1 MILGGFIAAIIA
13 ALVILVNFF
22 GSLNMFSDMASMGI
36 LPWIDRFF
44 ANINSKKIVF
54 MLAVVVFVVGVVYYL
69 IGRNRAKKKGEKVP
83 FVPAALTKYFRDTR
97 GEFKKVVW
105 PTFPAVVRN
114 TGVTLVVCAL
124 LGAAVCLVDFGLSA
138 LIDLLLK
145 IGG

>member
-1 MILGGFIAAIIA
+1 MILGGFVAAIIA

-69 IGRNRAKKKGEKVP
+69 IGRNRAKKQGEKVP

-105 PTFPAVVRN
+105 PTLPAVVRN